1 MNPPAAPP
9 VDEDQARLLD
19 EASALMARARSGPNV
34 FVQREIDAWV
44 ARSETHARL
53 WALLQRLEQA
63 TAAHPH
69 AAPERRSV
77 GRRGRWL
84 AVASVAVL
92 VVVAGLWGPTLLS
105 LLDGD
110 LRTGTG
116 EVATLTLFDGS
127 KVSLDAG
134 GVLAP
139 TTAEDE
145 RGARLLQGQAY
156 FDVVPDPGRPF
167 RVQAGA
173 MTVTVLGT
181 GFSVGAR
188 PDGVEVALEH
198 GSVEV
203 RTGSRSQRLQPG
215 QRLRVGIDGQVRVDA
230 VPVVAIGAWRH
241 GQLVLDDVPLQTMVD
256 ALQPHFRGRI
266 VLRDDVLGA
275 QHITG
280 VLDLAD
286 PQRALQAAV
295 GPLGGSIRT
304 LSPWLLLVEDA
315 APTAD

>member
-1 MNPPAAPP
+1 MNPPAASPF
-9 VDEDQARLLD
+9 DEDQARLLD
-19 EASALMARARSGPNV
+19 EASALMARARIGPNV

-44 ARSETHARL
+44 SRSETHARL

-69 AAPERRSV
+69 AALERRSV
-77 GRRGRWL
+77 GRRRRWL
-84 AVASVAVL
+84 AVAGVAVL

-181 GFSVGAR
+181 GFSVGAH

-266 VLRDDVLGA
+266 VLRDDVLGG

-280 VLDLAD
+280 VFDLAD

-295 GPLGGSIRT
+295 APLGGSIRT